1 MKGANTNMKKFI
13 VLIMSMVCLSSTLA
27 LTGCNNTNQKASQE
41 PLSLSIVIGAHKY
54 FPQMAIGNAK
64 LVNKIYEAC
73 ITYGNVS
80 FVVVDGNPVT
90 RSNYTVV
97 KSNKDLTKSKEE
109 TIAKQNT
116 NTILNE
122 CTSAKA
128 SSPEVDT
135 LEAIKVSANLL
146 NGSDSN
152 NKLMYI
158 YDNGLCTTG
167 MLSQLTGDFMNSDH
181 ALLVEKLESLH
192 ALPNLAGIT
201 VEWTGLGCTIGNQ
214 ASIPD
219 SYKYKLK
226 SMWTTII
233 EASGGHVMFD
243 STPVSGEEITGLPNV
258 TLVPFAKDSL
268 NAEDYSSKEILKEPV
283 VFNES
288 TIKFIGDKAEFIDK
302 DAAMEALIPV
312 AKLLKDNSDLH
323 VIIAGTTASAR
334 SAKECLALSQK
345 RAEVCKKIL
354 VDYGASESQIKCIGL
369 GRAENCFRVD
379 DLNADGT
386 LNEKMAK
393 LNRAIYIFSS
403 DSETAKR
410 IVKG

>member
-1 MKGANTNMKKFI
+1 MKKI
-13 VLIMSMVCLSSTLA
+13 IALIMTIACLSSVLA
-27 LTGCNNTNQKASQE
+27 LTGCSNAAHNTKQE

-54 FPQMAIGNAK
+54 FPQMAIGGTK
-64 LVNKIYEAC
+64 LANKIYEAC
-73 ITYGNVS
+73 ITYGNISSVI
-80 FVVVDGNPVT
+80 VDGNPIT

-116 NTILNE
+116 NTILSE
-122 CTSAKA
+122 CASAKA
-128 SSPEVDT
+128 TSPEVDT

-146 NGSDSN
+146 NGTDSN
-152 NKLMYI
+152 NKLMYV

-167 MLSQLTGDFMNSDH
+167 MISQLTGDFMSSDH
-181 ALLVEKLESLH
+181 TMLVDKLESLH
-192 ALPNLAGIT
+192 ALPDLTGIT
-201 VEWTGLGCTIGNQ
+201 VEWTGLGCTTGEQ
-214 ASIPD
+214 ANIPD

-233 EASGGHVMFD
+233 EASGGRVVFD
-243 STPVSGEEITGLPNV
+243 TTPISGEEIADLPNV
-258 TLVPFAKDSL
+258 TPVPFAKDSL
-268 NAEDYSSKEILKEPV
+268 NAEDYTSKEVLNEPV

-288 TIKFIGDKAEFIDK
+288 TIKFVGDRAEFIDR
-302 DAAMEALIPV
+302 DAAMKALIPI
-312 AKLLKDNSDLH
+312 AELLKENGDLH
-323 VIIAGTTASAR
+323 IIIAGTTASAG
-334 SAKECLALSQK
+334 SIEDCLTLSK
-345 RAEVCKKIL
+345 RRAEACKKVLI
-354 VDYGASESQIKCIGL
+354 DYGANESQIECIGL
-369 GRAENCFRVD
+369 GRAENCFHVD

-403 DSETAKR
+403 DSETAKS